1 MFYQGRQ
8 LASPPP
14 CDDAHCTYTRFTA
27 CEYHYIPQKHI
38 LLGDSMSHNNKSEAK
53 YYSLSPRM
61 LFNPLNAQLNP
72 SSPNFSAG
80 YLNFAHDIKKT

>member
-14 CDDAHCTYTRFTA
+14 CDIAHCTYTRFTA
-27 CEYHYIPQKHI
+27 CEYHYIPQKHP
-38 LLGDSMSHNNKSEAK
+38 LVGDGMLHNKSEAK

-61 LFNPLNAQLNP
+61 LLNL
-72 SSPNFSAG
+72 
-80 YLNFAHDIKKT
+80 L